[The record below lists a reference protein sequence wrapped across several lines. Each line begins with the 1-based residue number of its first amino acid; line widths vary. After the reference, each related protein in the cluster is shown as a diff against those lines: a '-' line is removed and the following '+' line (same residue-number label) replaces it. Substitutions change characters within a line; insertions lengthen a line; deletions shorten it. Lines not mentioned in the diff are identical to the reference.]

1 MNEGASLLATTQLK
15 ERGWTPALVK
25 KLLGAPDVKR
35 PNPYYR
41 SAAPM
46 QLYASER
53 VLEVEQ
59 TAEWRQ
65 AAARAAMRS
74 EAGKIAAARKAAEL
88 VAQAETLLITVRR
101 LPRETLLRR
110 AIASYNAFHEELL
123 WERGHD
129 YERASEQSDPAFLE
143 RITVNFIRHELTEY
157 DERLEE
163 VAGRMGVDEA
173 TALIR
178 QWVNAEIAC
187 IYPEYAEECKRQIRF
202 RHGEAS

>member
-1 MNEGASLLATTQLK
+1 MNEGASLLTTTQLK

-25 KLLGAPDVKR
+25 KFLGAPEVKR

-46 QLYASER
+46 QLYPLER

-65 AAARAAMRS
+65 AEARAAMRS
-74 EAGKIAAARKAAEL
+74 EAGKIAAARKAASL
-88 VAQAETLLITVRR
+88 VAQAETLPITVRR
-101 LPRETLLRR
+101 LPLATLLRR
-110 AIASYNAFHEELL
+110 ASASSHAFH
-123 WERGHD
+123 
-129 YERASEQSDPAFLE
+129 
-143 RITVNFIRHELTEY
+143 
-157 DERLEE
+157 ERLEE
-163 VAGRMGVDEA
+163 VAGRIGVEEE

-178 QWVNAEIAC
+178 QRVYAEIVS
-187 IYPEYAEECKRQIRF
+187 IYPEYAEECKRQLLF